1 MILEGIFG
9 IIVALYLIIGLFL
22 ALYMYMTSP
31 GCSLGEAVM
40 VFFLW
45 PFMLLLAYCV
55 FGLGKNNKN
64 AEEDCGC

>member
-9 IIVALYLIIGLFL
+9 IIVALYLIIGLIL

-31 GCSLGEAVM
+31 GCSLQEAVM
-40 VFFLW
+40 VFFFW

-55 FGLGKNNKN
+55 FGGKNNKN